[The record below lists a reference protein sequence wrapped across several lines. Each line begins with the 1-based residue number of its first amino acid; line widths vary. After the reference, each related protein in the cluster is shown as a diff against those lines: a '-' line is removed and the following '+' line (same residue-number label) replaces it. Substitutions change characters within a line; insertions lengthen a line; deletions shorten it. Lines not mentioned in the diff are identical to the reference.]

1 MNSTL
6 SMGQLL
12 NPWLFASMILG
23 LLIISLASGGIPALY
38 MSSFQPVMAIKGLP
52 TNNGKG
58 FDFKKLNLA
67 IQFVVT
73 TILLI
78 GTMTI
83 FRQINYMKNAELG
96 FGKEH
101 RVIFSFDFRNE
112 VDVLKNMLLSNT
124 SVINVS
130 NTSAV
135 PGRNTVLDDNVGVMT
150 YEGNEYSLTRT
161 TVDEGYLK
169 TLDLELVEGR
179 FFEKDRF
186 LDNYLFGDDNPNK
199 NYRILLN
206 ETAVKTIGLVHPIG
220 AKLRFERLDRNL
232 EVIGVLKDFHL
243 NSLNN
248 PIIPM
253 YFSCFQKNNQIIA
266 NISSTDMASTIQF
279 IESEVEKITGNK
291 PSITFLDD
299 EFERQ
304 YRSDDKFAELVG
316 YFATLAIL
324 IA

>member
-1 MNSTL
+1 
-6 SMGQLL
+6 
-12 NPWLFASMILG
+12 
-23 LLIISLASGGIPALY
+23 
-38 MSSFQPVMAIKGLP
+38 
-52 TNNGKG
+52 
-58 FDFKKLNLA
+58 
-67 IQFVVT
+67 
-73 TILLI
+73 
-78 GTMTI
+78 
-83 FRQINYMKNAELG
+83 
-96 FGKEH
+96 
-101 RVIFSFDFRNE
+101 
-112 VDVLKNMLLSNT
+112 
-124 SVINVS
+124 
-130 NTSAV
+130 
-135 PGRNTVLDDNVGVMT
+135 
-150 YEGNEYSLTRT
+150 
-161 TVDEGYLK
+161 LK
-169 TLDLELVEGR
+169 TLDLELVGGR

-253 YFSCFQKNNQIIA
+253 YFSCFQKNNQ
-266 NISSTDMASTIQF
+266 TIQF

>member
-1 MNSTL
+1 
-6 SMGQLL
+6 
-12 NPWLFASMILG
+12 
-23 LLIISLASGGIPALY
+23 
-38 MSSFQPVMAIKGLP
+38 
-52 TNNGKG
+52 
-58 FDFKKLNLA
+58 
-67 IQFVVT
+67 
-73 TILLI
+73 
-78 GTMTI
+78 
-83 FRQINYMKNAELG
+83 MKNAELG

>member
-1 MNSTL
+1 
-6 SMGQLL
+6 
-12 NPWLFASMILG
+12 
-23 LLIISLASGGIPALY
+23 
-38 MSSFQPVMAIKGLP
+38 
-52 TNNGKG
+52 
-58 FDFKKLNLA
+58 
-67 IQFVVT
+67 
-73 TILLI
+73 
-78 GTMTI
+78 MT
-83 FRQINYMKNAELG
+83 
-96 FGKEH
+96 
-101 RVIFSFDFRNE
+101 
-112 VDVLKNMLLSNT
+112 
-124 SVINVS
+124 
-130 NTSAV
+130 
-135 PGRNTVLDDNVGVMT
+135 
-150 YEGNEYSLTRT
+150 
-161 TVDEGYLK
+161 
-169 TLDLELVEGR
+169 LELVEGR